1 MMEHRINAPQRN
13 WSFPWET
20 QTGWPLCWHNGVFEP
35 VPSLLGAVLASC
47 RGQALRSLATS
58 KPQELQ
64 PCQCLNRFPAPSG
77 LCHPP
82 QPHISRL
89 PPVLGISGQRRPS
102 QGSCWR
108 TWHLG
113 RPGPA
118 RWWPHRPAQL
128 PTRSLP
134 KHLSGVACLAP
145 SEQHYPIASR
155 FIRRLGAER
164 A

>member
-1 MMEHRINAPQRN
+1 MAFSNLCPVCWGQYLLVAEARRFVLVQLPSRKSCNLANDSIVSLHPLGCATRRSRTSPASHRF
-13 WSFPWET
+13 S
-20 QTGWPLCWHNGVFEP
+20 
-35 VPSLLGAVLASC
+35 AS
-47 RGQALRSLATS
+47 RGSAA
-58 KPQELQ
+58 
-64 PCQCLNRFPAPSG
+64 
-77 LCHPP
+77 
-82 QPHISRL
+82 
-89 PPVLGISGQRRPS
+89 RPR
-102 QGSCWR
+102 GSCWR

-118 RWWPHRPAQL
+118 RWWPHRQAQL